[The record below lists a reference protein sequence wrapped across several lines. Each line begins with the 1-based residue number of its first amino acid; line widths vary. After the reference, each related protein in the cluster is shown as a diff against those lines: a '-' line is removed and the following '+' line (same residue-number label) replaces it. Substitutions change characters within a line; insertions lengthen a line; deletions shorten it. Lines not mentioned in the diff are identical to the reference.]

1 MLLSL
6 VVALAFAQDAPIDL
20 DAALTLA
27 LRDGVDAQEAAFA
40 RQAAEST
47 LSRRRLASLPNLNV
61 GASVGVGITG
71 SGANPTTSLSVSST
85 TPIYGGGGLAAD
97 RAVALAALD
106 GARAAEARTRQDLH
120 LALALALL
128 DLSDARARQTATAS
142 TLAAEEALASRIDK
156 LVAAGSRTR
165 ADQLQQAATVA
176 KARSASIAATRDAAQ
191 ATLTLEAILRLDPAR
206 AWTFT
211 PPNAGPAV
219 SGDFSAL
226 LAQARDGRPELATAR
241 ASLDAAEASIRGAAS
256 GGLPSVDLVVG
267 ASTRTSGTAEIGVQ
281 LGDQAGAS
289 AVLQASVP
297 LFNRGQVRDDIA
309 QARLDR
315 DAAKLAFD
323 AATEAAAYEVQ
334 GALLDR
340 DAATAGADAADARWT
355 AADAA
360 ARVVSDRYDAGAATF
375 AELLSARAGLAE
387 AERDRIAAHTTLERS
402 RFTLARAIGAL

>member
-6 VVALAFAQDAPIDL
+6 VALALAQDAPIDL
-20 DAALTLA
+20 DAALAIA
-27 LRDGVDAQEAAFA
+27 LRDGVDAQEASFA

-61 GASVGVGITG
+61 GASVGVGFSG
-71 SGANPTTSLSVSST
+71 SGASPSTSLSVSST

-97 RAVALAALD
+97 RAAALAALD

-128 DLSDARARQTATAS
+128 DLSDARARLTATTS
-142 TLAAEEALASRIDK
+142 TLAAEEALAARIEK
-156 LVAAGSRTR
+156 LVAAGARTR
-165 ADQLQQAATVA
+165 ADQLQQAAAVA
-176 KARSASIAATRDAAQ
+176 KAKAAAIAATRDAAQ
-191 ATLTLEAILRLDPAR
+191 ATLALQEILRLDPAGDSR
-206 AWTFT
+206 FT
-211 PPNAGPAV
+211 PPAAGPEVA
-219 SGDFSAL
+219 GDFAVL
-226 LAQARDGRPELATAR
+226 LSQAREGRPELATAR
-241 ASLDAAEASIRGAAS
+241 ASLDAAEANLRGAAS

-267 ASTRTSGTAEIGVQ
+267 ASTRTSGTADMGAQ
-281 LGDQAGAS
+281 LGDQAGGS
-289 AVLQASVP
+289 AVLQATVP
-297 LFNRGQVRDDIA
+297 IFNRGQVRDDIA

-323 AATEAAAYEVQ
+323 AATEAAAYDVQ
-334 GALLDR
+334 GALVDR
-340 DAATAGADAADARWT
+340 DAAAAGAEAADARWT

-387 AERDRIAAHTTLERS
+387 AERDRITAHTTLERA
-402 RFTLARAIGAL
+402 RFTLARAVGAL